1 MPVFIRKSNV
11 KEMMEEILDLPAL
24 KVQIQQGVRNQFEH
38 LKNKLLQNFDEH
50 PVTQEVGNPSSEN
63 ISNTLNG
70 VSHPLDGDGNLYG
83 FLGIPAG
90 SETVEEVRG
99 VLERQVKIKGR
110 ITINKRTHKVTYRFS
125 VPDLKDFSSAARL
138 EWDTKNWVEGIE
150 RGLSGFQYFMNV
162 KKGRSGQGIQVR
174 AGIRGGQ
181 FKNRKYMSQLLN
193 DFKQSF

>member
-1 MPVFIRKSNV
+1 MPAFVQKSNV
-11 KEMMEEILDLPAL
+11 KDMLEEILNLPEL
-24 KVQIQQGVRNQFEH
+24 KAQIQQGVRNQFEN
-38 LKNKLLQNFDEH
+38 LKKELLQNFDEH

-63 ISNTLNG
+63 VSNTLG
-70 VSHPLDGDGNLYG
+70 GYGNLYG
-83 FLGIPAG
+83 FLGIPEG
-90 SETVEEVRG
+90 SNPVGAVRD
-99 VLERQVKIKGR
+99 VLERQVKMKGR
-110 ITINKRTHKVTYRFS
+110 ITINKRLGVVTFS
-125 VPDLKDFSSAARL
+125 FTVPDLKDFSSAASL
-138 EWDTKNWVEGIE
+138 EWDTKNWVEGME